1 VIESKS
7 FCFRSLVSE
16 SGLVCESCGTADC
29 ARYHGTWHRKRVIDL
44 CSGRVFEDLPILR
57 LRFCT
62 GSPRSLFPAELW
74 RGRATISSVLEVV
87 FDAIDGGVE
96 SALQHAVDATN
107 GDQPFSERTLRRW
120 IRRTAA
126 RVPVASAA
134 LKFSLGDR
142 HRLARKLESFLLRL
156 HLDDLLELR
165 RQWGFSILD
174 TPRPEESTHKTT
186 RIKPGFHAPRP
197 AQSPPSHYLP
207 RGARSRLARRG
218 RSPDDESG
226 RETP

>member
-1 VIESKS
+1 
-7 FCFRSLVSE
+7 L
-16 SGLVCESCGTADC
+16 
-29 ARYHGTWHRKRVIDL
+29 RKRVIDL

-62 GSPRSLFPAELW
+62 GNPRSLFPAELW
-74 RGRATISSVLEVV
+74 RGRATISSVLEAVS
-87 FDAIDGGVE
+87 DAIDDGVE
-96 SALQHAVDATN
+96 SALQRAVDATD

-120 IRRTAA
+120 IKRAAA

-165 RQWGFSILD
+165 RRWGFSILD
-174 TPRPEESTHKTT
+174 HPRPEESTHRTA
-186 RIKPGFHAPRP
+186 RIKPGFHDPRP

-207 RGARSRLARRG
+207 RGARSRLARRR
-218 RSPDDESG
+218 RSADDKSG
-226 RETP
+226 RKPP